1 MAQSALQRD
10 NYSDELISIHTGD
23 IDLEE
28 LDDFPINIGNTAQ
41 TDTHVRLKSYAHVL
55 ADR

>member
-1 MAQSALQRD
+1 MAQSTVQRD
-10 NYSDELISIHTGD
+10 NYLDELISINTGD
-23 IDLEE
+23 IDLEK

-41 TDTHVRLKSYAHVL
+41 TDTHVRLKSYACVL